1 MALLTACGVSSISD
15 IAPGAQSLGTGA
27 PIQTASLDQSA
38 SSETSAEPSAQA
50 SPADGATVAKARETA
65 AALTSVATPG
75 NTAYKIGPFDVL
87 EISVFKVPELSKTV
101 QVSDAGTVNLP
112 LVGETVAGGK
122 TARDVEK
129 ELTQKLGAKYLQ
141 NPQVT
146 IFVKEYNSKRV
157 TLEGAVKKP
166 GVFPIQGRLTLLQA
180 LATAQGL
187 DPNSDST
194 VVVFR
199 EQDGK
204 RAAARFDISDIRAG
218 NTQDPELQAG
228 DVVVAGTSAAKET
241 FNTIIKALPFASVF
255 ALL

>member
-1 MALLTACGVSSISD
+1 
-15 IAPGAQSLGTGA
+15 
-27 PIQTASLDQSA
+27 
-38 SSETSAEPSAQA
+38 
-50 SPADGATVAKARETA
+50 
-65 AALTSVATPG
+65 
-75 NTAYKIGPFDVL
+75 
-87 EISVFKVPELSKTV
+87 
-101 QVSDAGTVNLP
+101 
-112 LVGETVAGGK
+112 
-122 TARDVEK
+122 
-129 ELTQKLGAKYLQ
+129 
-141 NPQVT
+141 VT

-180 LATAQGL
+180 IATAQGL

-199 EQDGK
+199 DQDGK

-228 DVVVAGTSAAKET
+228 DVVVAVTSAAKET
-241 FNTIIKALPFASVF
+241 FNSIVKLLPFASVF

>member
-1 MALLTACGVSSISD
+1 
-15 IAPGAQSLGTGA
+15 
-27 PIQTASLDQSA
+27 
-38 SSETSAEPSAQA
+38 
-50 SPADGATVAKARETA
+50 
-65 AALTSVATPG
+65 
-75 NTAYKIGPFDVL
+75 
-87 EISVFKVPELSKTV
+87 V